1 MEASPKAEVSPRIA
15 EAPAPQT
22 HAAEEARKWIIAA
35 SVILCT
41 ILEVLDSSIV
51 NVALPHM
58 QGSFSATVDEVT
70 WVVTTYLV
78 AAGIMI
84 PTTGWIAGQFGRKR
98 YFLISITAFVISSAL
113 CGAAQTLD
121 EMVAFRFLQG
131 IAGAALQPLSQAI
144 LMETFPPNEQTLAMA
159 VWGLGLMVAPIMG
172 PTVGGYITDNFNW
185 RWNFYINVP
194 IGIAAGFMVSTFVH
208 DPSYLRSLRG
218 RGRADWLG
226 IFCMVLALGL
236 GEIVMDRGERA
247 DWFASAWVWYF
258 SAIALAAFALLIVH
272 EWRTPEP
279 IIHVRLLTNRKFAI
293 PTLLLIVLTFGA
305 YGMQILNPVFLQDLL
320 GYSAWEAGLAMA
332 PRGLGVMASMFLL
345 GGIARRGYD
354 TRPLVAL
361 GFLMV
366 ALPTWQLG
374 SLNLNMAI
382 SNFVWPT
389 VFQGVGMGLVF
400 PNLSASAL
408 SSIPREQMGY
418 AASIYSMTRN
428 IGGSIGTS
436 VLTTILVRKEQIQQS
451 HLSEHVTVF
460 NAWQM
465 SQSSARMPGGL
476 PFNFLSQLITG
487 QKQGLAML
495 YGQVQNQAT
504 MISLNN
510 IYRML
515 TGVMIIALLLTV
527 FLPRPVGRAPAGAH

>member
-1 MEASPKAEVSPRIA
+1 MEASATATPE
-15 EAPAPQT
+15 T
-22 HAAEEARKWIIAA
+22 AAHSGAADAARKWIVAA

-58 QGSFSATVDEVT
+58 QGSFSATIDEVT

-98 YFLISITAFVISSAL
+98 YFLISIATFVISSAM
-113 CGAAQTLD
+113 CGAAQSLNQ
-121 EMVAFRFLQG
+121 MVAFRFMQG

-172 PTVGGYITDNFNW
+172 PTVGGYITDNWNW

-208 DPSYLRSLRG
+208 DPAYLRKLKG
-218 RGRADWLG
+218 QGRADWLG
-226 IFCMVLALGL
+226 IACLVLALGL
-236 GEIVMDRGERA
+236 GEIVMDRGDRA
-247 DWFASAWVWYF
+247 DWFATPWVWYF
-258 SAIALAAFALLIVH
+258 SIIAGGAFLLLLWH
-272 EWRTPEP
+272 EWRTPDP
-279 IIHVRLLTNRKFAI
+279 IVQVRIFKNRNFAI
-293 PTLLLIVLTFGA
+293 PTLLLVVLTFTS

-320 GYSAWEAGLAMA
+320 GYNAWKAGLAMA
-332 PRGLGVMASMFLL
+332 PRGLGVMSAMFLL

-354 TRPLVAL
+354 TRP
-361 GFLMV
+361 MV
-366 ALPTWQLG
+366 AFGFVLIGVATWQLG
-374 SLNLNMAI
+374 SLDLSMAI
-382 SNFVWPT
+382 SNFIWPT
-389 VFQGVGMGLVF
+389 AIQGVGMGLVF
-400 PNLSASAL
+400 PNLSAAAL

-418 AASIYSMTRN
+418 AASLYSMTRN
-428 IGGSIGTS
+428 IGGSVGTS
-436 VLTTILVRKEQIQQS
+436 VLTTIMVRKEQIQQS
-451 HLSEHVTVF
+451 HLVEHVTIF
-460 NAWQM
+460 DAWRM
-465 SQSSARMPGGL
+465 SQSPPRMPGGMH
-476 PFNFLSQLITG
+476 FNYMNQLVTG

-495 YGQVQNQAT
+495 YGSVLNQAT
-504 MISLNN
+504 MISLND

-515 TGVMIIALLLTV
+515 SYVMIIAILLTAL
-527 FLPRPVGRAPAGAH
+527 LPRAHGKAPAGAH

>member
-1 MEASPKAEVSPRIA
+1 MEAAPTASAEQQPQLAHTA
-15 EAPAPQT
+15 EA
-22 HAAEEARKWIIAA
+22 ARKWIIAA

-98 YFLISITAFVISSAL
+98 YFLISIATFVISSAM
-113 CGAAQTLD
+113 CGAAQTLNQ
-121 EMVAFRFLQG
+121 MVAFRFLQG

-172 PTVGGYITDNFNW
+172 PTVGGYITDNWNW

-208 DPSYLRSLRG
+208 DPSYLRKLKG
-218 RGRADWLG
+218 KGAADWIG
-226 IFCMVLALGL
+226 IVCLVLALGL

-247 DWFASAWVWYF
+247 DWFATPWVWYF
-258 SAIALAAFALLIVH
+258 SIIAGSAFLILLVH
-272 EWRTPEP
+272 EWRTPDP
-279 IIHVRLLTNRKFAI
+279 IVQVRILKNRKFAI
-293 PTLLLIVLTFGA
+293 PTLLLIVLTFSS
-305 YGMQILNPVFLQDLL
+305 YGMQILNPVFLQELL
-320 GYSAWEAGLAMA
+320 GYTAWKAGLAMA
-332 PRGLGVMASMFLL
+332 PRGLGVMTAMFLL

-354 TRPLVAL
+354 TRP
-361 GFLMV
+361 MV
-366 ALPTWQLG
+366 AFGFFLIGVSTWTLG
-374 SLNLNMAI
+374 SLNLGMAI
-382 SNFVWPT
+382 SNFIWPT
-389 VFQGVGMGLVF
+389 VIQGVGMGLVF
-400 PNLSASAL
+400 PNLSAAAL

-418 AASIYSMTRN
+418 AASLYSMTRN
-428 IGGSIGTS
+428 VGASIGTS
-436 VLTTILVRKEQIQQS
+436 VLTTILIRKEQIQQS
-451 HLSEHVTVF
+451 HLVEHVSVF
-460 NAWQM
+460 DAWRM
-465 SQSSARMPGGL
+465 SERAVRMPGAVH
-476 PFNFLSQLITG
+476 FNYMDQLVTG

-495 YGQVQNQAT
+495 YGSVQNQAT
-504 MISLNN
+504 MISLNE

-515 TGVMIIALLLTV
+515 CGVMVLAIFLCAA
-527 FLPRPVGRAPAGAH
+527 LPRAQGRAPAGAH

>member
-1 MEASPKAEVSPRIA
+1 MEAGSTAAAEQPQVQH
-15 EAPAPQT
+15 APA
-22 HAAEEARKWIIAA
+22 AAESARKWIIAA

-58 QGSFSATVDEVT
+58 QGSFSATIDEVT

-98 YFLISITAFVISSAL
+98 YFVISITAFVISSAM
-113 CGAAQTLD
+113 CGAAQTLNQ
-121 EMVAFRFLQG
+121 MVAFRFMQG

-172 PTVGGYITDNFNW
+172 PTVGGYITDNWNW

-194 IGIAAGFMVSTFVH
+194 LGIAAAFMVSTFVH
-208 DPSYLRSLRG
+208 DPAYLRKLKGKGS
-218 RGRADWLG
+218 ADWLG
-226 IFCMVLALGL
+226 IITMVLALGL

-258 SAIALAAFALLIVH
+258 SIIAGSAFIVLIIH
-272 EWRTPEP
+272 EWRTPDP
-279 IIHVRLLTNRKFAI
+279 MIQIRLLKNRNFAI
-293 PTLLLIVLTFGA
+293 PTLLLIVLTFSA

-320 GYSAWEAGLAMA
+320 GYTAWKAGLAMA
-332 PRGLGVMASMFLL
+332 PRGLGVMSAMFLL

-354 TRPLVAL
+354 TRPLVAF
-361 GFLMV
+361 GFVLV
-366 ALPTWQLG
+366 GLATWQLG
-374 SLNLNMAI
+374 SLNLNMSI
-382 SNFVWPT
+382 SNFIWPT
-389 VFQGVGMGLVF
+389 AIQGVGMGLVF
-400 PNLSASAL
+400 PNLSAAAL

-436 VLTTILVRKEQIQQS
+436 VLTTILVRKQQVQQAY
-451 HLSEHVTVF
+451 LVQHVTVF
-460 NAWQM
+460 DAWRI
-465 SQSSARMPGGL
+465 SASPQNVPGS
-476 PFNFLSQLITG
+476 PQFNYMQQLVTG
-487 QKQGLAML
+487 QHQGLAML
-495 YGQVQNQAT
+495 YGSVQAQAT
-504 MISLNN
+504 MISLND

-515 TGVMIIALLLTV
+515 SLAMVIAVVLTV
-527 FLPRPVGRAPAGAH
+527 LLPRPQMGRVPAGGH

>member
-1 MEASPKAEVSPRIA
+1 MEASPKANVGLRA
-15 EAPAPQT
+15 ADAPTVHT
-22 HAAEEARKWIIAA
+22 HAAEEARKWIIAV

-58 QGSFSATVDEVT
+58 QGSFSATIDEVT

-98 YFLISITAFVISSAL
+98 YFLISITTFVISSAL

-208 DPSYLRSLRG
+208 DPAYLRKLKG
-218 RGRADWLG
+218 RGRADWIG

-247 DWFASAWVWYF
+247 DWFATPWVWYF
-258 SAIALAAFALLIVH
+258 SLIAGAAFVLLIIH

-279 IIHVRLLTNRKFAI
+279 IIHVRLLANRKFAI

-320 GYSAWEAGLAMA
+320 GYTAWKAGLAMA
-332 PRGLGVMASMFLL
+332 PRGMGVMASMFLL
-345 GGIARRGYD
+345 GGIAKKGYD
-354 TRPLVAL
+354 TRPLVIFGFFLIGFSAWML
-361 GFLMV
+361 GGLDLTM
-366 ALPTWQLG
+366 
-374 SLNLNMAI
+374 SM
-382 SNFVWPT
+382 SNFIWPT
-389 VFQGVGMGLVF
+389 VTQGIGMGLVF

-418 AASIYSMTRN
+418 AASLYSMTRN
-428 IGGSIGTS
+428 VGGSIGTS
-436 VLTTILVRKEQIQQS
+436 VLTTLLVRREQVNQS
-451 HLSEHVTVF
+451 RLVEHVSPF
-460 NAWQM
+460 SAWDL
-465 SQSSARMPGGL
+465 SRSSLGL
-476 PFNFLSQLITG
+476 PGAIHFNYMNELVTG

-495 YGQVQNQAT
+495 YGSVQSQAT
-504 MISLNN
+504 MLSLNN
-510 IYRML
+510 IYRTL
-515 TGVMIIALLLTV
+515 SIVMILAISLC
-527 FLPRPVGRAPAGAH
+527 FMLPRPRAGR

>member
-1 MEASPKAEVSPRIA
+1 MEASSPA
-15 EAPAPQT
+15 AAAQPQPQA
-22 HAAEEARKWIIAA
+22 HAAEAARKWIIAA

-58 QGSFSATVDEVT
+58 QGSFSATVDEVA

-98 YFLISITAFVISSAL
+98 YFLISITAFVISSTM

-121 EMVAFRFLQG
+121 QMVLFRFLQG

-172 PTVGGYITDNFNW
+172 PTVGGYITDNWNW

-194 IGIAAGFMVSTFVH
+194 IGIAAAFMVSTFVN
-208 DPSYLRSLRG
+208 DPSYLQRLKG
-218 RGRADWLG
+218 KGRADWLG
-226 IFCMVLALGL
+226 IICLVLALGL
-236 GEIVMDRGERA
+236 GEIVMDRGQRA
-247 DWFASAWVWYF
+247 DWFATPWVWYF
-258 SAIALAAFALLIVH
+258 SLIAGSAFLILVWH
-272 EWRTPEP
+272 EWRIPDP
-279 IIHVRLLTNRKFAI
+279 IVQFRILKNKNFTI
-293 PTLLLIVLTFGA
+293 PTILLIVLTFSS

-320 GYSAWEAGLAMA
+320 GYTAWKAGLAMA
-332 PRGLGVMASMFLL
+332 PRGLGVMCAMFLL

-354 TRPLVAL
+354 TRPLVMT
-361 GFLMV
+361 GFLLIG
-366 ALPTWQLG
+366 AATWQLG
-374 SLNLNMAI
+374 TLNLNMSI
-382 SNFVWPT
+382 SNFTWPT
-389 VFQGVGMGLVF
+389 LVQGIGMGLVF
-400 PNLSASAL
+400 PNLSAAAL
-408 SSIPREQMGY
+408 GSIRREEMGY

-436 VLTTILVRKEQIQQS
+436 VLTTLLVRRQQVVQS
-451 HLSEHVTVF
+451 NLVDHVSIFDAWRLSNAPAHLPGAHTF
-460 NAWQM
+460 NLA
-465 SQSSARMPGGL
+465 
-476 PFNFLSQLITG
+476 NQLMTG

-495 YGQVQNQAT
+495 YGSVQAQAT
-504 MISLNN
+504 MISLND
-510 IYRML
+510 IYKTL
-515 TGVMIIALLLTV
+515 GGVVVISALLCF
-527 FLPRPVGRAPAGAH
+527 FLPRARGRAPAGAH

>member
-1 MEASPKAEVSPRIA
+1 MEASPKAA
-15 EAPAPQT
+15 EPLAQPT
-22 HAAEEARKWIIAA
+22 HAAEEARKWIVAA

-98 YFLISITAFVISSAL
+98 YFLISIGTFVISSAM

-121 EMVAFRFLQG
+121 QMVAFRFLQG
-131 IAGAALQPLSQAI
+131 LAGAALQPLSQAI

-194 IGIAAGFMVSTFVH
+194 IGIAAGFMVSSFVH
-208 DPSYLRSLRG
+208 DPSYLSRLKG

-226 IFCMVLALGL
+226 IVCMVLALGL
-236 GEIVMDRGERA
+236 GEVVMDRGERA
-247 DWFASAWVWYF
+247 DWFAAPWVWYF
-258 SAIALAAFALLIVH
+258 SIIAAASFVALIVH
-272 EWRTPEP
+272 EWRAPEP
-279 IIHVRLLTNRKFAI
+279 IIQVRILTNRNFAI
-293 PTLLLIVLTFGA
+293 PTLLLIVLTFTA
-305 YGMQILNPVFLQDLL
+305 YGMQILNPVFLQELL
-320 GYSAWEAGLAMA
+320 GYTAWKAGLAMA
-332 PRGLGVMASMFLL
+332 PRGLGIMASMFLL
-345 GGIARRGYD
+345 GGIAKRGYD

-361 GFLMV
+361 GFLV
-366 ALPTWQLG
+366 IGFGTWLLG
-374 SLNLNMAI
+374 GLNLNMSI

-389 VFQGVGMGLVF
+389 ILQGIGMGLVF

-408 SSIPREQMGY
+408 SSIAREQMGY

-436 VLTTILVRKEQIQQS
+436 VLTTILIRKQQVQQS
-451 HLSEHVTVF
+451 HLSERVTVF
-460 NAWQM
+460 AAWQL
-465 SQSSARMPGGL
+465 SHRPAYMPGSIKFDYMG
-476 PFNFLSQLITG
+476 QLISG
-487 QKQGLAML
+487 QKQGLATL
-495 YGQVQNQAT
+495 YGAVLSQAT
-504 MISLNN
+504 MISLNS

-515 TGVMIIALLLTV
+515 SGVMLVAILFTTL
-527 FLPRPVGRAPAGAH
+527 LPRPHGRAPVGGH

>member
-1 MEASPKAEVSPRIA
+1 MAQAA
-15 EAPAPQT
+15 TLEAPEQA
-22 HAAEEARKWIIAA
+22 HAYIEGALKWLIALA
-35 SVILCT
+35 VILCT

-58 QGSFSATVDEVT
+58 QGSFSASVDEVT

-84 PTTGWIAGQFGRKR
+84 PTTGWIAGQFGRKN
-98 YFLISITAFVISSAL
+98 YFLLCIVTFVVSSAM
-113 CGAAQTLD
+113 CGAAQTLNQ
-121 EMVAFRFLQG
+121 MVAFRFLQG

-172 PTVGGYITDNFNW
+172 PTVGGYITDNWNW

-194 IGIAAGFMVSTFVH
+194 IGIGAAFMVSTFVH
-208 DPSYLRSLRG
+208 DPSYLQRLKG
-218 RGRADWLG
+218 KGRADWLG
-226 IFCMVLALGL
+226 IVCLVVSLGL
-236 GEIVMDRGERA
+236 GEIVMDRGDRS
-247 DWFASAWVWYF
+247 DWFAAPWVWY
-258 SAIALAAFALLIVH
+258 SSLIALVAFATLIVH
-272 EWRTPEP
+272 EWRIPDP
-279 IIHVRLLTNRKFAI
+279 IVHVRILKNRNFAV
-293 PTLLLIVLTFGA
+293 PTVLLILMTFTA
-305 YGMQILNPVFLQDLL
+305 YGMTILNPIFLQELL
-320 GYSAWEAGLAMA
+320 GYTAWKAGLAMA
-332 PRGLGVMASMFLL
+332 PRGMGVMASMFLL
-345 GGIARRGYD
+345 GGIARRGHD

-366 ALPTWQLG
+366 ALATWQLG

-382 SNFVWPT
+382 SNFIWPT

-436 VLTTILVRKEQIQQS
+436 VLTTILIRKQQIQQS
-451 HLSEHVTVF
+451 YLAEHVTVF
-460 NAWQM
+460 SAWQ
-465 SQSSARMPGGL
+465 
-476 PFNFLSQLITG
+476 
-487 QKQGLAML
+487 
-495 YGQVQNQAT
+495 
-504 MISLNN
+504 
-510 IYRML
+510 
-515 TGVMIIALLLTV
+515 
-527 FLPRPVGRAPAGAH
+527 